1 MTTRRVSLST
11 IAQSNT
17 SGARYQSTETN
28 GTSVGELWVD
38 TTDLTLKVWNGS
50 SWTAVGYITTTN
62 ANATFVKQSDSFD
75 PFFLCGML

>member
-17 SGARYQSTETN
+17 SGARYQSTQTN

-38 TTDLTLKVWNGS
+38 TTTLTLKVWNGS
-50 SWTAVGYITTTN
+50 SWTSLGYLTQTSASSTYLPKSEFI
-62 ANATFVKQSDSFD
+62 Q
-75 PFFLCGML
+75 PFFISGMG